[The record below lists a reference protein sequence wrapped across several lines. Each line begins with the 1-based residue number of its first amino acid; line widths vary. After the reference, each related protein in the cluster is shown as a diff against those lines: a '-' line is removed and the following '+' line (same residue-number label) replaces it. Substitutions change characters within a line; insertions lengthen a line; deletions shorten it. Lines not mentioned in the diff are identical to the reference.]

1 MTAMPIHLRR
11 KAQIWRAGGM
21 IWLISV
27 TFFFSLIDLYFSK
40 LQMLPTVSMGLV
52 ILIITT
58 VLSGYSIKSLQLS
71 KKLPIQEFKNGGSI
85 KKWFLIIL
93 IIEIVTLNF
102 ATVFLLKT
110 NHFEYIVPVNILIVS
125 LHFIPLGRIFVMP
138 IYYLLG
144 ITVSAIVVLTL
155 LLVPATSHIGNLISI
170 AMIPSISFIFF
181 NWLVIISILRDSLK
195 YIKENKKEPTTLDPG
210 APLALRDEN

>member
-27 TFFFSLIDLYFSK
+27 TFFFSLVDLYFSK
-40 LQMLPTVSMGLV
+40 LQMLPTVSMGMV
-52 ILIITT
+52 ILIIIT
-58 VLSGYSIKSLQLS
+58 VLSGYSIKSLKLS

-144 ITVSAIVVLTL
+144 ITVSAIVMLTL
-155 LLVPATSHIGNLISI
+155 ILVPATSHIGNLISI
-170 AMIPSISFIFF
+170 AAIPSICFIFL
-181 NWLVIISILRDSLK
+181 NWLVIIFILRDSLK
-195 YIKENKKEPTTLDPG
+195 YIKEDKNESTSLGPNALLAIRKE
-210 APLALRDEN
+210 N